1 MEKDT
6 KFTEAMNKV
15 YHMARET
22 GHDDVME
29 YIYDYFL
36 DEENEVLND
45 YEFIPAFRQN
55 ECGMYGLLRVLMNY
69 DWFWCKEDG
78 TIDVENA
85 NYQEV
90 AKAIQPYVTREMG
103 LKALASFPCIY

>member
-1 MEKDT
+1 MSKDT

-15 YHMARET
+15 YHMAIET

-29 YIYDYFL
+29 YIFCYFL

-45 YEFIPAFRQN
+45 YEFIPAYRQN
-55 ECGMYGLLRVLMNY
+55 ECGMYGLLRDLMNY
-69 DWFWCKEDG
+69 DWFWVNEDG

-85 NYQEV
+85 NYPEV
-90 AKAIQPYVTREMG
+90 AKAIQPYVTKEMG
-103 LKALASFPCIY
+103 LQALASFPRIF

>member
-1 MEKDT
+1 MGKDE

-29 YIYDYFL
+29 YIFDYFL
-36 DEENEVLND
+36 DEENEVFND
-45 YEFIPAFRQN
+45 YEFIPAYRQN
-55 ECGMYGLLRVLMNY
+55 ECGMYGLLRGLMNY
-69 DWFWCKEDG
+69 DWFWCNKDG

-85 NYQEV
+85 NYPEV

-103 LKALASFPCIY
+103 LQALASFPRIF